1 MSTASEVRFDP
12 AAKIPMKVN
21 AFEAA
26 RQGNTQLL
34 PLFPYL
40 GAGDIVPCVA
50 ALASDGKATPI
61 GYFVHTNVVDEVAV
75 SFGSTGRVRSG
86 DVFVGHK
93 SHGVGGDS
101 DQAFFAVLVI
111 TQRQLESGEQPE
123 GMTFQCEKCATEL
136 FKYEFDGGLS
146 EEESRGDL
154 LPLPSLKGS
163 NDAAMMLN
171 SSQSTRKCKSCGHDN
186 PPFPLHIWGWANY
199 MRRTKIA
206 SDARR
211 ALAEVT
217 RS

>member
-1 MSTASEVRFDP
+1 MSTAADVRLDP
-12 AAKIPMKVN
+12 AAKVPMKVN

-34 PLFPYL
+34 PLFPYQ

-50 ALASDGKATPI
+50 ALASDGKGMHI
-61 GYFVHTNVVDEVAV
+61 GYFVHTNAVDEVGV
-75 SFGSTGRVRSG
+75 SFGSTGRIRSG

-111 TQRQLESGEQPE
+111 TQRQFESGDQPE
-123 GMTFQCEKCATEL
+123 GVTFQCEKCATEL
-136 FKYEFDGGLS
+136 FRYDFDGGLS
-146 EEESRGDL
+146 DEESRGDL

-171 SSQSTRKCKSCGHDN
+171 TDEAKRTCKSCGHVTQ
-186 PPFPLHIWGWANY
+186 PFPLHIWGWGHY
-199 MRRTKIA
+199 MRRTGIT
-206 SDARR
+206 SNARR
-211 ALAEVT
+211 ALVEAAQ
-217 RS
+217 S